1 MRSAFHL
8 ARCDDGSA
16 RPLRAALH
24 REVEMLASMPLKLRY
39 QSVLD
44 RAGDQPPRDGNEI
57 VLRLRAPCR
66 SQRSARTAGR
76 RR

>member
-1 MRSAFHL
+1 V
-8 ARCDDGSA
+8 RCDDGPA
-16 RPLRAALH
+16 RPLRAALR
-24 REVEMLASMPLKLRY
+24 REVEMLESVPLILRY

-44 RAGDQPPRDGNEI
+44 RAGDQLLRDGDEI
-57 VLRLRAPCR
+57 DLCLRAPCR